1 MRIFKLKLWSAL
13 LIFSALFITSCG
25 TTKYQEL
32 GFGGGNSSFASKQS
46 NKVSDNQ
53 KIQNK
58 TGNLLAAESI
68 SESES
73 MTSEK
78 QTSVFGKDIQQ
89 NEVKGGHQKTSK
101 VEAMVSKFIEKRYPL
116 INRVIPKHKLTKLIS
131 GSTSTSIEDQKSEIK
146 KSKWPNSSSS
156 FWKWLLTIIA
166 VSTLAFGTILVLAGI
181 AAGTGMYAF
190 GDIIAGIGLGFM
202 LIGYLILLWA
212 RNIN

>member
-1 MRIFKLKLWSAL
+1 MKNLQSSVFTAAIVAASL
-13 LIFSALFITSCG
+13 LTSCG

-32 GFGGGNSSFASKQS
+32 GFCGGNSSFASEQS
-46 NKVSDNQ
+46 NKVSESH
-53 KIQNK
+53 KIQSQ

-73 MTSEK
+73 MASEV
-78 QTSVFGKDIQQ
+78 QASVFGKDIQQ
-89 NEVKGGHQKTSK
+89 NEVKGGHHKTSK
-101 VEAMVSKFIEKRYPL
+101 VETMVSKFIQKRYPL
-116 INRVIPKHKLTKLIS
+116 ISKVIPKQKLAKLIS
-131 GSTSTSIEDQKSEIK
+131 GSTSTSLNDPKPEIK

-190 GDIIAGIGLGFM
+190 GDIIAGIGLVFM
-202 LIGYLILLWA
+202 LIGYLILLWG